1 MVFNDKMDGFNR
13 TTKQMDFV
21 SRLTFVR
28 GLKDVPAGQAIKERK
43 KRKFKHWTMPLQ
55 ADGYIKC
62 RKHDHNFL

>member
-1 MVFNDKMDGFNR
+1 MVFNDKKDGINSQ
-13 TTKQMDFV
+13 KQLDFV

-28 GLKDVPAGQAIKERK
+28 GLKDVPANEGLKEK
-43 KRKFKHWTMPLQ
+43 KRRKFKHWTMPLQ

>member
-1 MVFNDKMDGFNR
+1 MVFKDKESRITRD
-13 TTKQMDFV
+13 KQTDFV

-28 GLKDVPAGQAIKERK
+28 GLKDVQVNGVKAKK

-55 ADGYIKC
+55 DDGYIKC